1 MIKNV
6 IFDIGGVLTNLTFRK
21 KLKSFGYSEEI
32 TARLAR
38 ASCMNPVWREL
49 DRGVMRFDE
58 IVRIMVYT
66 DPEIE
71 DEIRLFMSDV
81 RGVVERAD
89 HAIPWIK
96 ELKAKGYNCYF
107 LSNWSTSLMKNCT
120 DVMDFLPYLD
130 GGVFSCDAKLLKPDR
145 EIYDFIAEKYNLVKS
160 ECIFIDDNLDN
171 MQGAKDA
178 GMESL
183 LYTGYDETHDKLNE
197 ILGI

>member
-1 MIKNV
+1 MIKNI

-21 KLKSFGYSEEI
+21 KLQSFGYPEDI

-49 DRGVMRFDE
+49 DRGVLRFDE
-58 IVRIMVYT
+58 ILRIMIYT

-96 ELKAKGYNCYF
+96 ELKEKGYNCYF
-107 LSNWSTSLMKNCT
+107 LSNWSTTLMKGSE
-120 DVMDFLPYLD
+120 DVLDFMPLLD

-145 EIYDFIAEKYNLVKS
+145 EIYDAIAAKYNLDKS
-160 ECIFIDDNLDN
+160 ECIFIDDNRDN

-178 GMESL
+178 GMQAL
-183 LYTGYDETHDKLNE
+183 LFTGYEETHEKLNK
-197 ILGI
+197 ILG